1 MSEWGFCDI
10 TVGLC
15 EVIVE
20 HSEVTSGVS
29 DVTVGR
35 GSVRSQWR
43 GAGLRGITTEG
54 GRPQ

>member
-35 GSVRSQWR
+35 GSVRSQWK
-43 GAGLRGITTEG
+43 GAGLRDFTTEVG
-54 GRPQ
+54 GAP